1 MLTNVRIN
9 PKRINALFVEVLLVL
24 TSSLVVEG
32 FSVQM
37 LNNKKVRTFIRIT
50 IFSRNYNQ
58 ASTKEE

>member
-1 MLTNVRIN
+1 MRIN